1 MLGSH
6 SLCNLSSICPSIN
19 SSIHQICII
28 CLSYNCTCFNHPLID
43 LTTSQFI
50 CYSIHSFIHY
60 PCFTLSLSMASS
72 LPGVNMI
79 RSCKLLMDPARLE
92 RAEREGE
99 GLIPVITLVTAK
111 RSRLWLTAQRLFTWE
126 LKLDKSVQKCLE
138 KEKKEQQEHEAG
150 ELQERVVKEMDKY
163 GPREQERRERVKN
176 IMKWSFSI

>member
-1 MLGSH
+1 MF
-6 SLCNLSSICPSIN
+6 
-19 SSIHQICII
+19 Q
-28 CLSYNCTCFNHPLID
+28 FNHPLID
-43 LTTSQFI
+43 LTTSPSI

-79 RSCKLLMDPARLE
+79 RSCKLVMDPARLE

-99 GLIPVITLVTAK
+99 GLIPVIALVTAK
-111 RSRLWLTAQRLFTWE
+111 RSRLWLTAQRLFTLE

-138 KEKKEQQEHEAG
+138 KEKREQQEHEAG
-150 ELQERVVKEMDKY
+150 GLQEREMDKY